1 MPNPL
6 SRCRGPSWYRS
17 RLVLPTRFPAP
28 RKRRPSRSVSDGAGQ
43 ERTMTGRG
51 PVLTALAI
59 IPDRELA
66 AHLSSA
72 LERTRSFQIVSE
84 LKSYPSLQTLE
95 IRVRQTKPDV
105 ILLALA
111 SDLDQACEL
120 IRSVS
125 SLNLRVHVVGLHV
138 RNDSDAILRSLRSGA
153 SEFLYAPFTFQ
164 TQNDAVARLNR
175 LLQPGPVEQA
185 EPGTIVAFSSAK
197 PGSGASTLAAQT
209 AFALR
214 RTTSQRVL
222 LADFDLMGGM
232 IGFYL
237 KLTPPKSL
245 LDALQMAE
253 RLQEGAWD
261 SCVAAADGVDILP
274 APEAPY
280 AGPIDAPR
288 LHAVMEYARMNYEWV
303 VIDLPVVFQ
312 RLSLMTISES
322 DRAFLVSTPEL
333 PSLHLARKAV
343 HLLDHL
349 GFPKERFQIVINR
362 IDRRD
367 EIAGSD
373 IERLF
378 NCAIDARIPNDYFSL
393 HRAVTLGQP
402 VDGHS
407 ELGRAIE
414 NLANRLSGGG
424 EAGRK
429 RAALPDLRV
438 ATSAV

>member
-1 MPNPL
+1 M
-6 SRCRGPSWYRS
+6 
-17 RLVLPTRFPAP
+17 
-28 RKRRPSRSVSDGAGQ
+28 
-43 ERTMTGRG
+43 MGRG
-51 PVLTALAI
+51 PVLTALSI

-66 AHLSSA
+66 GQLAAA
-72 LERTRSFQIVSE
+72 LERTRSFQILSE
-84 LKSYPSLQTLE
+84 FKSYPSQQSLE

-105 ILLALA
+105 ILLDLA

-120 IRSVS
+120 IRCVASF
-125 SLNLRVHVVGLHV
+125 NLQTHVVGLHV

-153 SEFLYAPFTFQ
+153 SEFLYAPFDVQ
-164 TQNDAVARLNR
+164 TQNDAVARLRR
-175 LLQPGPVEQA
+175 LLQPGPA
-185 EPGTIVAFSSAK
+185 DASEPGSIIAFSSAK

-237 KLTPPKSL
+237 KLTNTKSL
-245 LDALQMAE
+245 LDLLPVAE
-253 RLQEGAWD
+253 RLHEGAWA
-261 SCVAAADGVDILP
+261 SAVAVADGVDILA
-274 APEAPY
+274 APETPY
-280 AGPIDAPR
+280 AGPVDAAR
-288 LHAVMEYARMNYEWV
+288 LHAVMEYARMNYDWV
-303 VIDLPVVFQ
+303 VVDLPVVFQ

-343 HLLDHL
+343 NLLDQL
-349 GFPKERFQIVINR
+349 GFPKERFQILMNR

-402 VDGHS
+402 VDAHC
-407 ELGRAIE
+407 ELGKAME
-414 NLANRLSGGG
+414 SLAGRISGRGG
-424 EAGRK
+424 QDRK
-429 RAALPDLRV
+429 RASLSDLKV

>member
-1 MPNPL
+1 M
-6 SRCRGPSWYRS
+6 S
-17 RLVLPTRFPAP
+17 
-28 RKRRPSRSVSDGAGQ
+28 
-43 ERTMTGRG
+43 GRG
-51 PVLTALAI
+51 PVLSALAI

-66 AHLSSA
+66 AQLVSA
-72 LERTRSFQIVSE
+72 LERTRSFQVLSE
-84 LKSYPSLQTLE
+84 FKSYPSLQTLE

-105 ILLALA
+105 ILLDLA

-120 IRSVS
+120 IRLVS
-125 SLNLRVHVVGLHV
+125 SLNLRAHVVGLHV
-138 RNDSDAILRSLRSGA
+138 RNDSDAILRCLRSGA
-153 SEFLYAPFTFQ
+153 SEFLYAPFDIQ
-164 TQNDAVARLNR
+164 TQNDAVARLHR
-175 LLQPGPVEQA
+175 LLQPGPVEQE

-197 PGSGASTLAAQT
+197 PGSGASTLAAQA

-237 KLTPPKSL
+237 KLTNTKSL
-245 LDALQMAE
+245 LDVLQMAE
-253 RLQEGAWD
+253 RLQDGGWA
-261 SCVAAADGVDILP
+261 SSVAVADGVDILP
-274 APEAPY
+274 APETPY
-280 AGPIDAPR
+280 AGPIEAAR
-288 LHAVMEYARMNYEWV
+288 LHAVMEYARMNYDWV
-303 VIDLPVVFQ
+303 IIDLPVVFQ
-312 RLSLMTISES
+312 RLSLMTISEA
-322 DRAFLVSTPEL
+322 DRAYLVSTPEL

-343 HLLDHL
+343 NLLDHL
-349 GFPKERFQIVINR
+349 GFPKERFQIVMNR

-407 ELGRAIE
+407 ELGKAVE
-414 NLANRLSGGG
+414 SLANRLSGGG
-424 EAGRK
+424 GQDRK
-429 RAALPDLRV
+429 RTAFADLRV
-438 ATSAV
+438 ATSPV

>member
-1 MPNPL
+1 M
-6 SRCRGPSWYRS
+6 
-17 RLVLPTRFPAP
+17 
-28 RKRRPSRSVSDGAGQ
+28 
-43 ERTMTGRG
+43 MGRG
-51 PVLTALAI
+51 PVLTALSI
-59 IPDRELA
+59 VPDRDLASQLA
-66 AHLSSA
+66 AA
-72 LERTRSFQIVSE
+72 LERTRSFQILSE
-84 LKSYPSLQTLE
+84 FNSYPSQQALE

-105 ILLALA
+105 ILLDLA

-120 IRSVS
+120 IRCLS
-125 SLNLRVHVVGLHV
+125 SLNFPTHVVGLHV

-153 SEFLYAPFTFQ
+153 SEFLYAPFDVQ
-164 TQNDAVARLNR
+164 TQNDAVARLRR
-175 LLQPGPVEQA
+175 LLQPGPA
-185 EPGTIVAFSSAK
+185 EATNPGSIIAFSSAK

-214 RTTSQRVL
+214 RATSQRVL

-232 IGFYL
+232 IGFSL
-237 KLTPPKSL
+237 KLTNTKSL
-245 LDALQMAE
+245 LDLLPVAE
-253 RLQEGAWD
+253 RLYDGAWA
-261 SCVAAADGVDILP
+261 SAVAVADGVDILA
-274 APEAPY
+274 APETPY
-280 AGPIDAPR
+280 AGPVDAGR
-288 LHAVMEYARMNYEWV
+288 LHAVMEYARLNYDWV

-343 HLLDHL
+343 NLLDQL
-349 GFPKERFQIVINR
+349 GFPKERFQILMNR
-362 IDRRD
+362 INRRD

-402 VDGHS
+402 VDAHS
-407 ELGRAIE
+407 ELGKAME
-414 NLANRLSGGG
+414 NLAGRLSKRGGQDQ
-424 EAGRK
+424 K
-429 RAALPDLRV
+429 RASISELRV

>member
-1 MPNPL
+1 M
-6 SRCRGPSWYRS
+6 
-17 RLVLPTRFPAP
+17 
-28 RKRRPSRSVSDGAGQ
+28 
-43 ERTMTGRG
+43 MGRG

-59 IPDRELA
+59 IADRELA
-66 AHLSSA
+66 AQLATA
-72 LERTRSFQIVSE
+72 LERTRSFQILSE
-84 LKSYPSLQTLE
+84 FKSYPSHQSLE

-105 ILLALA
+105 ILLDLA
-111 SDLDQACEL
+111 SDLEQACEL
-120 IRSVS
+120 IRCVS
-125 SLNLRVHVVGLHV
+125 SFNLQTHVVGLDV
-138 RNDSDAILRSLRSGA
+138 RNDSDAILRSLRCGA
-153 SEFLYAPFTFQ
+153 SEFLYAPFDVQ
-164 TQNDAVARLNR
+164 TQNDAVARLRR
-175 LLQPGPVEQA
+175 LLQPGPA
-185 EPGTIVAFSSAK
+185 DASEPGSIIAFSSAK

-237 KLTPPKSL
+237 KLTNTKSL
-245 LDALQMAE
+245 LDLLPLAE
-253 RLQEGAWD
+253 RLHDGTWA
-261 SCVAAADGVDILP
+261 SAVAVADGVDILA
-274 APEAPY
+274 APETPY
-280 AGPIDAPR
+280 AGPVDAAR
-288 LHAVMEYARMNYEWV
+288 LHAVMEYARMNYDWV
-303 VIDLPVVFQ
+303 VVDLPVVFQ

-322 DRAFLVSTPEL
+322 DRAFLVSTAEL

-343 HLLDHL
+343 NLLDQL
-349 GFPKERFQIVINR
+349 GFPKERFQILMNR

-402 VDGHS
+402 VDAHC
-407 ELGRAIE
+407 ELGKAME
-414 NLANRLSGGG
+414 SLAGRLSNRGGQD
-424 EAGRK
+424 RK
-429 RAALPDLRV
+429 RASFSDLKV

>member
-1 MPNPL
+1 M
-6 SRCRGPSWYRS
+6 
-17 RLVLPTRFPAP
+17 
-28 RKRRPSRSVSDGAGQ
+28 
-43 ERTMTGRG
+43 MGRG

-66 AHLSSA
+66 AQLGAA
-72 LERTRSFQIVSE
+72 LERTRSFQILSE
-84 LKSYPSLQTLE
+84 FKSYPSQQSLE

-105 ILLALA
+105 ILLDLA

-120 IRSVS
+120 IRCVASF
-125 SLNLRVHVVGLHV
+125 NLQTHVVGLHV

-153 SEFLYAPFTFQ
+153 SEFLYAPFDVQ
-164 TQNDAVARLNR
+164 TQNDAVARLRR
-175 LLQPGPVEQA
+175 LLQPGPA
-185 EPGTIVAFSSAK
+185 DASEPGSIIAFSSAK

-209 AFALR
+209 AFSLR

-237 KLTPPKSL
+237 KLTNTKSL
-245 LDALQMAE
+245 LDLLPVAE
-253 RLQEGAWD
+253 RLHEGAWA
-261 SCVAAADGVDILP
+261 SAVAVADGVDILA
-274 APEAPY
+274 APETPY
-280 AGPIDAPR
+280 AGPVDAAR
-288 LHAVMEYARMNYEWV
+288 LHAVMEYARMNYDWV
-303 VIDLPVVFQ
+303 VVDLPVVFQ

-343 HLLDHL
+343 NLLDQL
-349 GFPKERFQIVINR
+349 GFPKERFQILMNR

-402 VDGHS
+402 VDAHC
-407 ELGRAIE
+407 ELGKAME
-414 NLANRLSGGG
+414 SLAGRISGRGG
-424 EAGRK
+424 QDRK
-429 RAALPDLRV
+429 RASFSDLKV